1 MSSKPARASLRV
13 GPNLELL
20 NSFTGATRNNTGY
33 SEPPDTQIAV
43 SPTRVVETV
52 NLTAF
57 VFDHGGNELGSFDL
71 AALLS
76 LYKPNNYG
84 ADPKIVYDAGS
95 KRWFISLMV
104 CQNAGCGG
112 NWTTMGVNLAVSSG
126 PDPAGNW
133 TVYQNLYGVAPFNA
147 QGNLQ
152 DQPKLGFS
160 DDKVTMT
167 ANVYLGHNGSG
178 AYFTGEDVI
187 VLQKSNLIAG
197 KTVSYG
203 GWTSGYAF
211 DSIPAVPTPYAANN
225 NTTQYVV
232 WQGYGLL
239 HIDQITGTPDG
250 GNLDNSNVQSPA
262 IGTMTASVDA
272 SGIPSG
278 AAGDNNIESVT
289 WESNHLW
296 ASATDGCT
304 PAGDFAVRDCIRV
317 DEIDT
322 SNPAAL
328 TVLLDQDLGDFGVY
342 YTYPSVT
349 QDCVGDLHIGATYS
363 DTSGTLP
370 SASDIGTSTP
380 GTGYVRYAYFSG
392 DTAYTGTRWGAYSGI
407 AEDPSDCGNVWTAQ
421 EYGGSGSGSNWATG
435 IGQFSF
441 DAPSLTSMSP
451 SSGPATGGTTVDLR
465 GLDFVKGGTSV
476 SFGGTASPL
485 VSFVDA
491 HHIRAV
497 SPAGSGGP
505 VNITVTTSNGTAP
518 TLAANQFSWVPT
530 VTGVSP
536 ASGPVGGG
544 NSVSIKGAGFAGA
557 TSVRLGSLAA
567 ASFTVNSDDNIT
579 AKAPAH
585 PVGVV
590 DVRVTTPGGR
600 SGIAAADKYTYEA
613 RPAISAVTPDSG
625 PVAGGSTVTLT
636 GSGFVSGAS
645 VKFGTTASAAVAFV
659 SSTKLK
665 AQAPVH
671 THGSVQVTMITPGG
685 ASAPG
690 AGDLYAYGAPS
701 VSSFAPSSGITGS
714 LVSVTGTGFAQGE
727 VVKFGALVSP
737 SVTVLTGTSLKAL
750 VPNGAAPGHLSVS
763 NSQGSGT
770 SAGMFHPT
778 LSITSFTPGSAS
790 HGGTVTIVGVGF
802 TSSSTVKFHGV
813 AATAVTHVSSTK
825 LKAVVPGTATSGPI
839 TVTNT
844 SAPIGTVQSRSAL
857 VVA

>member
-1 MSSKPARASLRV
+1 M

-505 VNITVTTSNGTAP
+505 VNITVTTSNGTTP
-518 TLAANQFSWVPT
+518 TRPADQFSWVPA
-530 VTGVSP
+530 VTAVSP

-544 NSVSIKGAGFAGA
+544 NGVSITGAGFTGA
-557 TSVRLGSLAA
+557 TSVSFGSVAA
-567 ASFTVNSDDNIT
+567 SSFTVNSDGNISAT
-579 AKAPAH
+579 APAGTAATVNVTVTGATGTSAIVPSDHYSYVNKPTVTAISPSAGPSSGGNSVSITGSGFVAGSTVKFGSTSSALVTIATATHLTAKVPAQAPGTIDVTVTTPGGTSVHTLGDHYAYLATPSVTALSPNAGAKSGGNTVTITGSGFFSGSTAKFGATASPSVTFVSTTKLQAKAPAH
-585 PVGVV
+585 LVGMVNV
-590 DVRVTTPGGR
+590 ACYD
-600 SGIAAADKYTYEA
+600 
-613 RPAISAVTPDSG
+613 
-625 PVAGGSTVTLT
+625 AGG
-636 GSGFVSGAS
+636 
-645 VKFGTTASAAVAFV
+645 
-659 SSTKLK
+659 
-665 AQAPVH
+665 H
-671 THGSVQVTMITPGG
+671 ERDHGCRQI
-685 ASAPG
+685 
-690 AGDLYAYGAPS
+690 
-701 VSSFAPSSGITGS
+701 
-714 LVSVTGTGFAQGE
+714 
-727 VVKFGALVSP
+727 
-737 SVTVLTGTSLKAL
+737 
-750 VPNGAAPGHLSVS
+750 
-763 NSQGSGT
+763 
-770 SAGMFHPT
+770 
-778 LSITSFTPGSAS
+778 
-790 HGGTVTIVGVGF
+790 
-802 TSSSTVKFHGV
+802 
-813 AATAVTHVSSTK
+813 HV
-825 LKAVVPGTATSGPI
+825 
-839 TVTNT
+839 
-844 SAPIGTVQSRSAL
+844 
-857 VVA
+857 